1 MSKNID
7 ERSESKKK
15 RCFEVTFIQ
24 APPRTI
30 ENQKANLVNTKEIEK
45 MKRIKF
51 LLTLIF
57 MLPLMP
63 ALMVKVTN
71 TFGDSY
77 SGAAGKAGVFAHWK
91 GRQYRRKYVIPA
103 NPNTTM
109 QQTVRASFRAAGEIW
124 KTLTSV
130 QKLAYSYL
138 ATGLVMSGMNLFIKR
153 WQIASTKALPT
164 PTAPVQGIKQIA
176 SDSNSETDAGLT
188 ASQNFSLGHSPVQV
202 GSLTYTPLATDPKAV
217 DAYIDLD
224 LGDLRIPVDIDATHG
239 VDNDGVPVAEGDQLV
254 ISYHSRGRTVTREIL
269 ATVGS
274 AGTKIPARADIAN
287 ALRAM
292 YYPIDIGTDAAP
304 VIVELY
310 DKSLDS
316 YYTLTSLSILNV
328 ADQAMVRFDREQP
341 IDAAS
346 HVDYTSYTPIE
357 GAKLE
362 VVKADTSF
370 ITWRKYSESLG
381 QIPVA
386 ETVEDAPYDWSL
398 TAPGF
403 LAITRAAQDAPLAA
417 GHELVEMTAIA

>member
-1 MSKNID
+1 M
-7 ERSESKKK
+7 KK
-15 RCFEVTFIQ
+15 
-24 APPRTI
+24 
-30 ENQKANLVNTKEIEK
+30 
-45 MKRIKF
+45 IKF
-51 LLTLIF
+51 LLALIF

-71 TFGDSY
+71 VFGDSY

-109 QQTVRASFRAAGEIW
+109 QQIVRNSFRAAGEIW

-130 QKLAYSYL
+130 QRLAYSYL

-153 WQIASTKALPT
+153 WQIASTRALAT

-176 SDSNSETDAGLT
+176 SDTGSQTDAGLT
-188 ASQNFSLGHSPVQV
+188 ANKNFSLGFSPVKI
-202 GSLTYTPLATDPKAV
+202 GSLTYTPLTGDTKGV
-217 DAYIDLD
+217 DAYIELD
-224 LGDLRIPVDIDATHG
+224 TGNVRIPVDIEDTHG
-239 VDNDGVPVAEGDQLV
+239 VDADGVAVAEDDQLV
-254 ISYHSRGRTVTREIL
+254 ISYRSRGRTVTQEIL
-269 ATVGS
+269 FTVGS
-274 AGTKIPARADIAN
+274 AGTKIPAMVTIAD
-287 ALRAM
+287 ALRTA
-292 YYPIDIGTDAAP
+292 YYPIDFGTEAAP
-304 VIVELY
+304 VVVELY

-316 YYTLTSLSILNV
+316 YYTLASLSILNV
-328 ADQAMVRFDREQP
+328 VEESMIRFDRDQP
-341 IDAAS
+341 VDATS

-370 ITWRKYSESLG
+370 ITWRKYSDSLG

-403 LAITRAAQDAPLAA
+403 LAITRAAQNAVLAA
-417 GHELVEMTAIA
+417 GHELVEMAPIA